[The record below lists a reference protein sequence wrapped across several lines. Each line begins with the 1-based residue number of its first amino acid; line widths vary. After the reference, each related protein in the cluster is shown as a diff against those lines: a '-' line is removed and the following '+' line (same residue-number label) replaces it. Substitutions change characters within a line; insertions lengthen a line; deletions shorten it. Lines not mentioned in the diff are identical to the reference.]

1 MELFS
6 MFGNSMHATRVTLL
20 LSTIGGWV
28 HTLHGYSTSEPPLPY
43 EQLKNNCLIQSIKI
57 YHFNM
62 EYKNTTRRSFHIL
75 CLNLCDLNI
84 YLTILNSEL
93 DNAELSPDPWCS

>member
-6 MFGNSMHATRVTLL
+6 MVGNSVHATRVLYCFLQLGVERTQ
-20 LSTIGGWV
+20 
-28 HTLHGYSTSEPPLPY
+28 HEYSTSKPPLPY
-43 EQLKNNCLIQSIKI
+43 EQLKNNCLTQSIRI
-57 YHFNM
+57 YHFSM
-62 EYKNTTRRSFHIL
+62 EYKNTTWRGFQIL
-75 CLNLCDLNI
+75 GLNLCDLYI